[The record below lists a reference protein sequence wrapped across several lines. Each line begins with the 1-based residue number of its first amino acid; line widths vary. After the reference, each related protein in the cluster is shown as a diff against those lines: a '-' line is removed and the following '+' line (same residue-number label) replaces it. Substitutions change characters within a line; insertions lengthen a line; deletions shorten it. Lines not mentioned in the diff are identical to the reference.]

1 MFPKVSLI
9 MPVYN
14 GEKYVSLAI
23 DSILAQSFEDFE
35 FLIFDDGSS
44 DSTATI
50 LNNYHDDRIKLFHS
64 DNTEGYTYHLNNGL
78 KISTGKYIA
87 RMDADDISHPERLK
101 NQVEFLDQNLEYGLV
116 GSWATSLPSN
126 ALISMPIEDEDIRI
140 SMLRINGFIHPSV
153 MFRKIIVETKSLNY
167 IETLMPAEDYFFF
180 YQLSNFSDK
189 CLEIK

>member
-1 MFPKVSLI
+1 MV
-9 MPVYN
+9 
-14 GEKYVSLAI
+14 EKYVSLAI

-116 GSWATSLPSN
+116 GSWATVST
-126 ALISMPIEDEDIRI
+126 
-140 SMLRINGFIHPSV
+140 F
-153 MFRKIIVETKSLNY
+153 
-167 IETLMPAEDYFFF
+167 
-180 YQLSNFSDK
+180 
-189 CLEIK
+189 